1 MQSTLKLFNTM
12 ADAKEPF
19 RPLVPGRVAMFVCG
33 PTVQSRIH
41 LGHARTYIFYDS
53 LARYLKHRGFE
64 VFFLMNITDID
75 DSIVKAA
82 RLSGED
88 PLEFSRR
95 MASHFVE
102 DLGRLKVTSVSRFEP
117 VSRHVEDMRS
127 QVAILLRRKLAYRAG
142 EWVYFDV
149 SKFRAW
155 GKLSHQSKQE
165 LSMRPLEL
173 SPKKKGLADFALWRP
188 EGDAGGWRSPW
199 GPGFPGWHLQ
209 DTSVTLPLIGP
220 QYDIHG
226 GASELVYPH
235 HEAQIALAESVTGI
249 HPLVRYW
256 VHTNLVNMK
265 GRKMS
270 KSVGNVVTVEDALKE
285 YSADELRFFFLSVHH
300 REEMSLAGIDAARR
314 RLAEMRRIAGE
325 LAGTVGADGGQ
336 LAPFESALND
346 DFDSPRALRW
356 SEKQLKI
363 AAKEPGARKAK
374 ELASSAVSAM
384 RILGVD
390 LVGSR

>member
-1 MQSTLKLFNTM
+1 LESTLKLFNTM
-12 ADAKEPF
+12 KGAKEPF
-19 RPLVPGRVAMFVCG
+19 RPLVPGHVTMFVCG

-53 LARYLKHRGFE
+53 LARYLKHRGLE

-82 RLSGED
+82 RQSGED
-88 PLEFSRR
+88 PLEYSKR
-95 MASHFVE
+95 MASHFIE
-102 DLGRLKVTSVSRFEP
+102 DLGRLKVTTVSRFEP
-117 VSRHVEDMRS
+117 VSRHIEDMRS
-127 QVAILLRRKLAYRAG
+127 QLAILLRRKFAYRAG
-142 EWVYFDV
+142 DWVYFDV
-149 SKFRAW
+149 SKFKGW
-155 GKLSHQSKQE
+155 GKLSHQSKRE

-173 SPKKKGLADFALWRP
+173 SPKKKNLTDFALWRP
-188 EGDAGGWRSPW
+188 EAGDRRSPW
-199 GPGFPGWHLQ
+199 GPGSPGWHLQ
-209 DTSVTLPLIGP
+209 DTAVTLPIIGP

-235 HEAQIALAESVTGI
+235 HEAQIALAESVTGV
-249 HPLVRYW
+249 HPLAKYW
-256 VHTNLVNMK
+256 VHSNLVNMK

-270 KSVGNVVTVEDALKE
+270 KSVGNVVTVKDALKQ

-314 RLAEMRRIAGE
+314 RFAEMRLVAER
-325 LAGTVGADGGQ
+325 LGGSDEGNDR

-356 SEKQLKI
+356 SEKQLKT
-363 AAKEPGARKAK
+363 AAKEPDAGKAR
-374 ELASSAVSAM
+374 ELASLAVSAM

-390 LVGSR
+390 LVGSS